1 MLMLRKNYNIKK
13 TISVKQ
19 FISEFGKNFS
29 EQIKKRLL
37 ELEVRC
43 VLVRQEENYI
53 LQIHHVE
60 HTTHDVSSK
69 DGLKQIKKE
78 YAFGQFIVVEEV
90 LYFSEKCSES
100 NTLIESPI
108 VSTIFNA
115 LTSESIVCETGVNA
129 KQINDSNIDFI
140 INSIL
145 SVCPEVSK
153 AYRDIVDGML
163 SRSRK

>member
-1 MLMLRKNYNIKK
+1 MLRKNYNIKK

-19 FISEFGKNFS
+19 FIAEFGKNFS
-29 EQIKKRLL
+29 DKIKKRLL

-60 HTTHDVSSK
+60 HTVHDVNSK
-69 DGLKQIKKE
+69 DGTKQIKKE
-78 YAFGQFIVVEEV
+78 FAFGQFVVIEEL

-100 NTLIESPI
+100 NSLIESPI
-108 VSTIFNA
+108 VNTIFNA
-115 LTSESIVCETGVNA
+115 LTSEAIISETGVNA
-129 KQINDSNIDFI
+129 KKIDDSNIDYI
-140 INSIL
+140 IDSIL
-145 SVCPEVSK
+145 TVCPEVTK
-153 AYRDIVDGML
+153 AYSDIVDGML

>member
-1 MLMLRKNYNIKK
+1 MLRKNYNIKK

-29 EQIKKRLL
+29 EHMKKRLL

-60 HTTHDVSSK
+60 HTVHDVNSK
-69 DGLKQIKKE
+69 DGLKQVKKE
-78 YAFGQFIVVEEV
+78 YAFGQFIVIEEL

-100 NTLIESPI
+100 NTLVESPI
-108 VSTIFNA
+108 VNTIFNT
-115 LTSESIVCETGVNA
+115 LDSETIICETGANA
-129 KQINDSNIDFI
+129 KQINDSNIDYI
-140 INSIL
+140 IDSIL